1 MISENIKLRAL
12 EPSDVQ
18 LLFEWENDLSIWH
31 LSNTIAPF
39 SKFDLEQYILNS
51 DKDIYSSK
59 QMRLMIDKK
68 ISNSKFQTIGNI
80 DIFDFDP
87 LNKRAGIGILIIEKE
102 RNKGLASEA
111 LDLLLKYGFETLNL
125 HQFFCN
131 ISKENEVSIKLFKK
145 KNFQIIGIKKDW
157 NYRNGKYSDEYLL
170 QLMNE

>member
-59 QMRLMIDKK
+59 QIDRKSTRL
-68 ISNSKFQTIGNI
+68 NSSHRLTSRM
-80 DIFDFDP
+80 P
-87 LNKRAGIGILIIEKE
+87 SSA
-102 RNKGLASEA
+102 
-111 LDLLLKYGFETLNL
+111 
-125 HQFFCN
+125 
-131 ISKENEVSIKLFKK
+131 
-145 KNFQIIGIKKDW
+145 
-157 NYRNGKYSDEYLL
+157 
-170 QLMNE
+170 